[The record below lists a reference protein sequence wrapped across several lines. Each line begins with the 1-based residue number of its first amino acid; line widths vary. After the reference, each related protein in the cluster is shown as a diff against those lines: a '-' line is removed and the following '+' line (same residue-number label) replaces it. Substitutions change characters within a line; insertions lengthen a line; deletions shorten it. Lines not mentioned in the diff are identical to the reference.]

1 MTIGKKEV
9 RNTKVKRSIKTKL
22 ILIIAPL
29 VVIAI
34 GTLLMITYTNSR
46 KIIMDDANQLVK
58 SLTKSNANEI
68 ETWSQ
73 EIISSLNQVQNTLN
87 NVELDTNALMK
98 YLKSTMNQ
106 NDSFADGVYVG
117 TDKQELFTPFD
128 FTMPSGFIVTERDW
142 FKEGLEN
149 EHFQYGTAYL
159 DAHTGEYIVSA
170 SAKLKSA
177 NGVKKVASVDIS
189 LKEMSKII
197 STKKIM
203 ETGRLFIVDITSS
216 KILAINDETLINTD
230 FNVSNNDKLIAEMA
244 ARINLDID
252 EFTELTLDGSKYSV
266 DVQSIKNTPWK
277 VIGYIPHSEILETL
291 NNLQIFVFVLFLG
304 SMIVL
309 VVLVERVIH
318 YIIKP
323 VKNLN
328 TSIEKITSGD
338 FSVDV
343 SIKGNDEIAM
353 MCNNM
358 QKFIETMRGTIIEV
372 TSMSNSLEKQSDN
385 STKIAQVLYDSA
397 QTQSNAMLELNQ
409 TVDELARA
417 VTDVAENTTS
427 LSMVASETGQ
437 KGKDAGEKMK
447 DTVMISEKGKEDM
460 LHIDTAMKSVDF
472 NVSQL
477 KEAVEQ
483 VIESSEKINDIV
495 KLIADISSQTNLL
508 SLNAAIEAAR
518 AGESGRGF
526 SVVAEEIRKLAETSE
541 SSVRSIA
548 ELNQNIQ
555 KLVTNTV
562 DKTQESTDSIKNSI
576 NLIQAA
582 SDTFNKIYVTISET
596 SDIVEDMIVNV
607 NRVDDVATSVAAI
620 TQEQS
625 AAAEEILATSENLS
639 SHAATITE
647 HSFTVEQD
655 ASVLS
660 QTAENLN
667 NQMKFFKI

>member
-1 MTIGKKEV
+1 MTIREKEI
-9 RNTKVKRSIKTKL
+9 RKQKIKRSIKTKL
-22 ILIIAPL
+22 ILTIAPL
-29 VVIAI
+29 VVLAI

-58 SLTKSNANEI
+58 SLTKSNAHEI

-87 NVELDTNALMK
+87 NVELDNNALLK
-98 YLKSTMNQ
+98 YLKTTMNQ
-106 NDSFADGVYVG
+106 NDSYEYGVYVG
-117 TDKQELFTPFD
+117 TDRQEMITPDD
-128 FTMPSGFIVTERDW
+128 FIMPSDYIVADKDW

-159 DAHTGEYIVSA
+159 DAYTGEYVVSA
-170 SAKLKSA
+170 STKLKSA
-177 NGVKKVASVDIS
+177 NGVKKVAVADIS
-189 LKEMSKII
+189 LKNMSKII
-197 STKKIM
+197 STKKIK
-203 ETGRLFIVDITSS
+203 ETGKLFIVDVTSS

-230 FNVSNNDKLIAEMA
+230 FNSSNNNKLIADMA
-244 ARINLDID
+244 NGINLDID
-252 EFTELTLDGSKYSV
+252 EITELTLDGSKYSV

-277 VIGYIPHSEILETL
+277 VIGYIPHSEILQTL
-291 NNLQIFVFVLFLG
+291 NNLQSTLLVLFLS

-318 YIIKP
+318 YIIRP
-323 VKNLN
+323 VKKLN
-328 TSIEKITSGD
+328 SSIEKITAGD

-358 QKFIETMRGTIIEV
+358 QRFIETMRGTIIEV
-372 TSMSNSLEKQSDN
+372 TSMSNSLGKQSDN
-385 STKIAQVLYDSA
+385 SNKIAEVLYESA

-409 TVDELARA
+409 TVDELAKA

-437 KGKDAGEKMK
+437 KGKDASEKMK

-460 LHIDTAMKSVDF
+460 LHIDSAMKSVDF

-526 SVVAEEIRKLAETSE
+526 SVVAEEIRKLAKTSE
-541 SSVRSIA
+541 SSVKSIA
-548 ELNQNIQ
+548 ELNQKIQ

-562 DKTQESTDSIKNSI
+562 DKTQESSDSIKNSI
-576 NLIQAA
+576 DLIQMA
-582 SDTFNKIYVTISET
+582 SDTFHKIYVTISET
-596 SDIVEDMIVNV
+596 SYIVEDMIVNV

-639 SHAATITE
+639 NHAVQITE

-655 ASVLS
+655 ASVLA

-667 NQMKFFKI
+667 NQMKFFNI

>member
-1 MTIGKKEV
+1 
-9 RNTKVKRSIKTKL
+9 
-22 ILIIAPL
+22 
-29 VVIAI
+29 
-34 GTLLMITYTNSR
+34 MITYTTSR

-73 EIISSLNQVQNTLN
+73 EIITSLNQIQNTLN
-87 NVELDTNALMK
+87 NVELDNNALLK
-98 YLKSTMNQ
+98 YLKTTMNQ
-106 NDSFADGVYVG
+106 NDSFEYGVYVG
-117 TDKQELFTPFD
+117 TDRQEMITPFD
-128 FTMPSGFIVTERDW
+128 FTMPSDYIVADKDW
-142 FKEGLEN
+142 FKEGLQN

-159 DAHTGEYIVSA
+159 DAHTGEYVVSA

-177 NGVKKVASVDIS
+177 NGVQKVAVADIS
-189 LKEMSKII
+189 LKNMSKII
-197 STKKIM
+197 STKKIK
-203 ETGRLFIVDITSS
+203 ETGKLFIVDVTSS

-230 FNVSNNDKLIAEMA
+230 FNSSNNNKLIADMA
-244 ARINLDID
+244 NGINLDID
-252 EFTELTLDGSKYSV
+252 EITELTLDGSKYSV

-277 VIGYIPHSEILETL
+277 VIGYIPHSEILQTL
-291 NNLQIFVFVLFLG
+291 NNLQSTLLVLFLS

-318 YIIKP
+318 YIIRP
-323 VKNLN
+323 VKKLN
-328 TSIEKITSGD
+328 SSIEKITAGD

-343 SIKGNDEIAM
+343 SINGNDEIAM

-358 QKFIETMRGTIIEV
+358 QRFIETMRGTIIEV
-372 TSMSNSLEKQSDN
+372 TSMSNSLGKQSDN
-385 STKIAQVLYDSA
+385 SNKIAEVLYESA

-409 TVDELARA
+409 TVDELAKA

-437 KGKDAGEKMK
+437 KGKDASEKMK

-460 LHIDTAMKSVDF
+460 LHIDSAMKSVDF

-526 SVVAEEIRKLAETSE
+526 SVVAEEIRKLAKTSE
-541 SSVRSIA
+541 SSVKSIA
-548 ELNQNIQ
+548 ELNQKIQ

-562 DKTQESTDSIKNSI
+562 DKTQESSDSIKNSI
-576 NLIQAA
+576 DLIQMA
-582 SDTFNKIYVTISET
+582 SDTFHKIYVTISET
-596 SDIVEDMIVNV
+596 SYIVEDMIVNV

-639 SHAATITE
+639 NHAVQITE

-655 ASVLS
+655 ASVLA

-667 NQMKFFKI
+667 NQMKFFNI